1 MTRAFGWVLRWLV
14 VVGLACALAVGT
26 AGCGG
31 SARVARPAAGGTWLA
46 GIRVTGNKA
55 VEDDDIIPKL
65 ALRRA
70 VGTGRPIDPHQLA
83 LDTGRIRAIYLRLG
97 FFHVSVQ
104 ARVDDDKGAQTV
116 VFSVREG
123 KRATMEVVIKGLPP
137 EVSEAKAREL
147 IEIPDGGPFDY
158 DIYDEAR
165 LPLQTLV
172 ERAGYAHVQI
182 EAYVSAER
190 AKDRAVAI
198 YEVSPGPRCTFGPA
212 TVTGA
217 SGTLAGAIVARIAFR
232 EGEVYSPDKLASTQR
247 DLYELG
253 RFSTVVVEPQR
264 VAGETVVPVKVT
276 VALGSRHEVR
286 LGGGFGREP
295 LTYEARVRAG
305 GSYIPL
311 ASPLWTLAADARV
324 AGTVLHDFTDFEP
337 KIRVLGSAQ
346 RIDLFRPRLGGEVSV
361 GYDFVTVE
369 AYTSTGPQVR
379 LGLASPII
387 ARWLTARIGWAF
399 SYLFFTD
406 FSRLIEDDEDSL
418 KTFRLDK
425 PQRLGMYQATLAADL
440 RDNPLDPKRGA
451 YIAVSVHQG
460 TRLAGGASTFTQ
472 LTPDLRGYVSLGTPR
487 LVLALR
493 ARAGTIFGDV
503 PVTERYFSGGA
514 QSHRGFS
521 DRSLA
526 PTISKVDQDGKE
538 SSVLIGGAALLEVG
552 PELRI
557 GLGTLWSLPVGATLF
572 LDGGD
577 VQNDPYLLD
586 ITNLHWAA
594 GAGLSMRLAGVKFR
608 LDVGYRLT
616 RRETSGIYENTAVHF
631 GVGDSF

>member
-1 MTRAFGWVLRWLV
+1 MLRSWL
-14 VVGLACALAVGT
+14 VGLACAL
-26 AGCGG
+26 GCGG
-31 SARVARPAAGGTWLA
+31 KVRVAPQAGAIWLA
-46 GIRVTGNKA
+46 DIRVEGNRSI
-55 VEDDDIIPKL
+55 DDDDLIPKL

-70 VGTGRPIDPHQLA
+70 VGSGRPIDPHQLA

-97 FFHVSVQ
+97 FFDVKVQ
-104 ARVDDDKGAQTV
+104 ARIDDRRGAQTA
-116 VFSVREG
+116 VFAVAEG
-123 KRATMEVVIKGLPP
+123 RRARMEVVIKGLPP
-137 EVSEAKAREL
+137 EVSEAAARAL
-147 IEIPDGGPFDY
+147 IETPDGGPFDY

-165 LPLQTLV
+165 LPLQALV
-172 ERAGYAHVQI
+172 ERAGYAHVQL

-190 AKDRAVAI
+190 AKARAVAI
-198 YEVSPGPRCTFGPA
+198 YELSPGPRCTFGPT
-212 TVTGA
+212 TVNGA
-217 SGTLAGAIVARIAFR
+217 SGSLAGAIVNRIGFR
-232 EGEVYSPDKLASTQR
+232 EGEVYSPAALAATQR

-264 VAGETVVPVKVT
+264 VAGQTVIPVKIT
-276 VALGSRHEVR
+276 VALGSRHEIR

-324 AGTVLHDFTDFEP
+324 AGTVLHDLTDFEP
-337 KIRVLGSAQ
+337 KIRALASAS
-346 RIDLFRPRLGGEVSV
+346 RIDLFRPRLGGEVGV

-369 AYTSTGPQVR
+369 AYTSTGPRLQ
-379 LGLASPII
+379 LGLSSPL
-387 ARWLTARIGWAF
+387 AVRWLTARVGWAF

-406 FSRLIEDDEDSL
+406 INELIDDD
-418 KTFRLDK
+418 LDALATYGLDQ
-425 PQRLGMYQATLAADL
+425 PSQRLGMYQATLAADL

-451 YIAVSVHQG
+451 YLSVRVHLG
-460 TRLAGGASTFTQ
+460 TPLAGSAFTFTQ
-472 LTPDLRGYVSLGTPR
+472 LTPDLRGYLSLGTPR

-493 ARAGTIFGDV
+493 ARAGAIFGDV

-521 DRSLA
+521 ERALA
-526 PTISKVDQDGKE
+526 PTIEKVDQDGK
-538 SSVLIGGAALLEVG
+538 SASVLIGGAALLEAG
-552 PELRI
+552 AELRV

-577 VQNDPYLLD
+577 VQHDTSLLD
-586 ITNLHWAA
+586 PLNLHWAA
-594 GAGLSMRLAGVKFR
+594 GTGLSARLAGVKFR
-608 LDVGYRLT
+608 LDIGYRLN
-616 RRETSGIYENTAVHF
+616 RRESDGFIENTAVHF